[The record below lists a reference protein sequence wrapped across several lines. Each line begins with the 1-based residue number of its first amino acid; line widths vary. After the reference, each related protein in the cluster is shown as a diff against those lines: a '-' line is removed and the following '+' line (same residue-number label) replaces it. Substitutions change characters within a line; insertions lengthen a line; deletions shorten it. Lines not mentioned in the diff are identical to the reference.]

1 MYNIGYLYFTERG
14 LVGEPGLYY
23 DYIVGANGVFIR
35 AENRFVSATVC
46 VGPARVRNLQTVRT
60 MVVLKRGKIP
70 WNIYHLAISMLMA
83 DALREHYL
91 AIVWRD
97 GYHLVH
103 PEQMGTEASCQY
115 ERVPDTV
122 MEFHSHAL
130 MSSFFSGVDTRDEQG
145 LAIYAVVGRLD
156 QLIPEIEM
164 RIGVYGY
171 FTRLSLNEVFGD
183 VCANQQVAP

>member
-1 MYNIGYLYFTERG
+1 MQEVGYRYFTENG
-14 LVGEPGLYY
+14 LLGEPGLYY

-46 VGPARVRNLQTVRT
+46 VAPARVRGLQPMRT
-60 MVVLKRGKIP
+60 LVELKHGKIP
-70 WNIYHLAISMLMA
+70 WRIYHLAISTLMA
-83 DALREHYL
+83 DSTHEHYL

-103 PEQMGTEASCQY
+103 PEQEGTEASCRY

-130 MSSFFSGVDTRDEQG
+130 MPSFFSGVDTRDEQS

-156 QLIPEIEM
+156 QLIPEIEV
-164 RIGVYGY
+164 RIGAYGY
-171 FTRLSLNEVFGD
+171 FDKLNLNEVFGD
-183 VCANQQVAP
+183 VCADQQVAP